1 MSFDSFRASLPANI
15 WLHWQAKVHGHCC
28 LKWIDSSSIFLWIGH
43 QPVVFPRNV
52 PLNVSKPYH
61 ERIHPPAAFLIY
73 LPGFPSIRR
82 SAAVSL
88 VLAKLLSR
96 FIANKLLHQRNLLH
110 TININHS
117 LNEDYSSRGHFGNCG
132 MTILITLA
140 FNWCT
145 FANLVT

>member
-1 MSFDSFRASLPANI
+1 M
-15 WLHWQAKVHGHCC
+15 
-28 LKWIDSSSIFLWIGH
+28 
-43 QPVVFPRNV
+43 FPRNV

-61 ERIHPPAAFLIY
+61 KRIHPPAAFLIY

-117 LNEDYSSRGHFGNCG
+117 LNEDYSSRGHFGNRG

-145 FANLVT
+145 FANLENIFFNFFNIANMLNLVF